1 RSRRMDSS
9 SGELWYVKLAD
20 GDVHRVTLDQLDE
33 AFQAGHID
41 GDTMVLE
48 AGGSQWKKLGDLAGI
63 DDDAVPIEAAPV
75 QQLGYPAP
83 ATQQVAA
90 ASAQTVP
97 QRAPASVAPTY
108 SNGTPAYNNGDARRG
123 ALWDSLRVCR

>member
-1 RSRRMDSS
+1 MAKSEPSSRANAEGLCHPKSPERRRIRRMDSS

-41 GDTMVLE
+41 GDTIVLD
-48 AGGSQWKKLGDLAGI
+48 AGRAHWKKLGELAGI

-83 ATQQVAA
+83 AGQQVAA
-90 ASAQTVP
+90 AYAQT
-97 QRAPASVAPTY
+97 QA
-108 SNGTPAYNNGDARRG
+108 
-123 ALWDSLRVCR
+123 